1 MSITVEEA
9 QPRARDVSAEEA
21 LRGLGPY
28 AALSSVFTGAF
39 TAALALGYKRLP
51 ERFSAGDLVLLS
63 VATHKLS
70 RLLARDRVTRPLR
83 APFTEVEDASSS
95 RDMKERPRGR
105 GLKRAIGE
113 LLSCPFCLD
122 QWVAGAF
129 VGGLIFAPRPAR
141 TTASMFAVVAGSDYL
156 QHAQS
161 WLRART

>member
-1 MSITVEEA
+1 MS
-9 QPRARDVSAEEA
+9 VSAEAQKHTWRPRAEEE
-21 LRGLGPY
+21 LHELGPY
-28 AALSSVFTGAF
+28 AALSSVFTSAF
-39 TAALALGYKRLP
+39 AATLALGYNRLP

-70 RLLARDRVTRPLR
+70 RLLASDRVTRPLR
-83 APFTEVEDASSS
+83 APFTEVEDDSSS

-129 VGGLIFAPRPAR
+129 VGGLIFAPRPTR